1 MVDSSSKSK
10 QHGAHSIIDPY
21 WKKKKGDLFCFLS
34 FWYVRIYL
42 SRKKEF
48 LDLRKKEKTNMFFST
63 DVSLP
68 PSYHNYYPLLL
79 CIICLLPPSP
89 LAANHPLRPLSH
101 GYGNYPFLFF
111 LSPFQ
116 IDPSLDWLQ
125 VFDAD
130 IIIDPD
136 LSPPTFS
143 RRPRIES

>member
-89 LAANHPLRPLSH
+89 LAANHPLYGHYLMDTGTIPFFFSFPLS
-101 GYGNYPFLFF
+101 NR
-111 LSPFQ
+111 S
-116 IDPSLDWLQ
+116 
-125 VFDAD
+125 V
-130 IIIDPD
+130 
-136 LSPPTFS
+136 S
-143 RRPRIES
+143 RLVAGI